1 MSQDN
6 IMDRVILGL
15 RFNDMENGHQD
26 QTYLKVAEGREKI
39 YANKYLMHTKLC
51 VKDHVFFIVRPKKM
65 SMKLKSCAKLA
76 TKDYRPFEV
85 L

>member
-1 MSQDN
+1 
-6 IMDRVILGL
+6 MDRVILGL

-26 QTYLKVAEGREKI
+26 QTYLKVAQDREKSH
-39 YANKYLMHTKLC
+39 ANKYLMHKNLC
-51 VKDHVFFIVRPKKM
+51 VKDHVFFRVRPKKI

-76 TKDYRPFEV
+76 TKYYRPFEV